1 MNAIVTIARRELRA
15 LFDHPTAYI
24 LLVVF
29 TGVNGFL
36 FFREV
41 DMYGVAS
48 LRPMLDLLPWL
59 LLVLA
64 PAVTMRALAED
75 RRSGTLEVVL
85 AQPITELELL
95 LGKYAGQVLFLL
107 IALALTLTLPMGLA
121 LGAHLALGI
130 LLAQYAGAALLIAG
144 LGGVGIWASS
154 VTPNQITAFILAV
167 AVMFVLIL
175 VGLDPLIVGL
185 PPRLG
190 AIAASL
196 GVLSHFT
203 GIDRGVIDLRDAVY
217 FLTLAAIFLLL
228 AYFALMRRK
237 LTARGASL
245 QRLRLG
251 TALLAGAMIVVNL
264 LGRHIAGRLDLTPG
278 RSYTLALA
286 TKRILGAL
294 PDIVTIKLFASG
306 ALPPEV
312 AFLKRDLDDLLR
324 DYRAAGRGKVKLVV
338 QDPSA
343 DSAALREARTL
354 GIPPVQFNVLG
365 KAELQVKEGFL
376 GVAVRYADGVK
387 TIPFVQQTNDLEYRL
402 TSDIRSLTTT
412 AKAAI
417 GFGEITEQQTA
428 PQARRSFDALRQQ
441 LERTYTVRSVS
452 LSDSTIAPDVK
463 VLIFAGTPDSLHGA
477 QAATFRAFLDRGG
490 SLLLMASG
498 MERSPQG
505 PFSFSRLVGWNEL
518 LKPYGV
524 SVRSDMVYD
533 LASNARVA
541 IQTQFGQVLLPY
553 PLWVQAAS
561 TKASPVNAEI
571 DGVLLPWSSSIDT
584 TKAPKGAVIPL
595 LVTSRAGGVQETTAF
610 LDPSREF
617 RRDSL
622 RPRVLAALVNPLAR
636 DSGGGARG
644 RVVVVGS
651 ADFASDRYAQ
661 NSPDN
666 IVFVQN
672 AVDWLAQ
679 DEALIAIRS
688 KNRAPPP
695 LVFTSVTLRQSV
707 KYGNIIGVPVL
718 LIVFG
723 ALRLWRR
730 RQITR
735 QTYRPLALA
744 GAG

>member
-1 MNAIVTIARRELRA
+1 
-15 LFDHPTAYI
+15 
-24 LLVVF
+24 
-29 TGVNGFL
+29 
-36 FFREV
+36 
-41 DMYGVAS
+41 
-48 LRPMLDLLPWL
+48 
-59 LLVLA
+59 
-64 PAVTMRALAED
+64 
-75 RRSGTLEVVL
+75 
-85 AQPITELELL
+85 
-95 LGKYAGQVLFLL
+95 
-107 IALALTLTLPMGLA
+107 
-121 LGAHLALGI
+121 
-130 LLAQYAGAALLIAG
+130 
-144 LGGVGIWASS
+144 
-154 VTPNQITAFILAV
+154 
-167 AVMFVLIL
+167 
-175 VGLDPLIVGL
+175 
-185 PPRLG
+185 
-190 AIAASL
+190 
-196 GVLSHFT
+196 
-203 GIDRGVIDLRDAVY
+203 
-217 FLTLAAIFLLL
+217 
-228 AYFALMRRK
+228 
-237 LTARGASL
+237 
-245 QRLRLG
+245 
-251 TALLAGAMIVVNL
+251 MIVVNL
-264 LGRHIAGRLDLTPG
+264 FGRHIGGRIDLTPG
-278 RSYTLALA
+278 RSYTLAPA

-365 KAELQVKEGFL
+365 KAELQVKEGYL

-402 TSDIRSLTTT
+402 TSDIRSLTVP
-412 AKAAI
+412 AKPAI
-417 GFGEITEQQTA
+417 GFGEITEPA
-428 PQARRSFDALRQQ
+428 AAQAQRSFEGLRQQ
-441 LERTYTVRSVS
+441 LERTYAVHAVS
-452 LSDSTIAPDVK
+452 LGDSTIAPELK
-463 VLIFAGTPDSLHGA
+463 VLIFAGTPDSLRGA
-477 QAATFRAFLDRGG
+477 PAVRLSAFLDHGG
-490 SLLLMASG
+490 SMLLMASG
-498 MERSPQG
+498 MARSPQG
-505 PFSFSRLVGWNEL
+505 PFSFSRPVGWNEL

-524 SVRSDMVYD
+524 SIGSDMVYD
-533 LASNARVA
+533 LASNVRVA
-541 IQTQFGQVLLPY
+541 IQAQFGEVLLPY

-622 RPRVLAALVNPLAR
+622 RPRLLAAQLSPAAPGAASAPHGRLVI
-636 DSGGGARG
+636 
-644 RVVVVGS
+644 VGS